1 MTNLL
6 TTDAELIHELRGGR
20 REAWAALCERY
31 GERVWCYVARCLGP
45 DAAAVGD
52 VVQEILIAAARSARN
67 FDHER
72 GSIWAWLSGISQRH
86 VALHWRH
93 TAHRQRLVKA
103 ASTMMSA
110 SGDDLVDEQAS
121 PLAQL
126 EQQELAWLV
135 RRALNSLSEDYA
147 TVLIARYLDERS
159 IEDISDELG
168 DTYEAVRSRLAR
180 ARAEFRRVFEGS
192 ESS

>member
-1 MTNLL
+1 MTIPL
-6 TTDAELIHELRGGR
+6 TEAELIHELRGGK

-31 GERVWCYVARCLGP
+31 GERVWCYVARCLGS
-45 DAAAVGD
+45 DSAAVGD
-52 VVQEILIAAARSARN
+52 VVQEILIAAARSARG
-67 FDHER
+67 FDQER

-93 TAHRQRLVKA
+93 TAHQQRLVKA

-110 SGDDLVDEQAS
+110 SGDDLIDGLGG

-135 RRALNSLSEDYA
+135 RRALNSLSEAYA

-159 IEDISDELG
+159 IEEISEELG
-168 DTYEAVRSRLAR
+168 ETYEAVRSRLAR
-180 ARAEFRRVFEGS
+180 ARQEFRRVFEGA
-192 ESS
+192 EN